1 MLGRLLLA
9 ACALAFAYGTAA
21 TAQQRPQPQ
30 PQQQTEP
37 RIAFVVGNAGYQRGP
52 IPQALNDAGLVAEAL
67 RSIGFEIVEGAD
79 LRQPDILRNFRD
91 FLDKVQAAG
100 PDAIAFVYFS
110 GYGLSFEGDN
120 YLVGSDARLDRE
132 GDIAIEAV
140 RLSDLMR
147 SLGES
152 QARAKVMIIDAARPS
167 PFTPQ
172 GRGLAKGLAAVEPPQ
187 GMLIAFS
194 NAPGAIA
201 PDGQGAAYGP
211 YATAIAEMLR
221 APGLDMDGIFTRI
234 RARTHETTQGAITPW
249 YMSSLGEQIE
259 LVPPEAGVQAAPA
272 APLMRAPQ
280 PMRGISPEE
289 AYALAIEMDTLN
301 GYVEFVETYPR
312 HPLTRRVYAIIRARR
327 EALAWM
333 RARQIDTP
341 PAYWTYLSRYPNGIY
356 AFDAERRLRRLSAAF
371 QPPPGFGAME
381 IDVPPPIEGEPVEYV
396 DAYEFREP
404 PPRIMMAPPPRY
416 IIDLPPPR
424 RRTISPGVAAAAIA
438 LPLLAAP
445 LIAPLLAP
453 APRRGP
459 PPSNANFTPGAAGG
473 VGARPS
479 GGGTGQRWGNRG
491 GAAPNQAAPTQTA
504 PTQTTPTQVAP
515 SQVTPNVVTP
525 GVVSPAPGTTPGAVR
540 QPPAAVLA
548 PGTQPGTQPGTW
560 PPGPR
565 PAPGAIQPAP
575 APGTTPPPGVATRP
589 PPGSLGV
596 PPPGPRPQQQPPAGA
611 PAPSANVA
619 PTTTP
624 STTQPGA
631 QPGTQ
636 QRPGFQRPPGA
647 PPPGVAVR
655 PPPGL
660 PPPGVAPRPPGSPP
674 PAANTNI
681 NRPPPP
687 TVRPNAAPPPAYRP
701 PPAVA
706 NRPPPLAAPPA
717 VRQAP
722 PPPPAARQ
730 APPPQVVN
738 RPPPAAAPPPPRP
751 AAPPPPPPPRVAAPP
766 PPRPPAPPPAAAK
779 PPQCP
784 PGKTFTNGA
793 CK

>member
-1 MLGRLLLA
+1 MLGRLLRA
-9 ACALAFAYGTAA
+9 ACAGVLTACVFAYGPIAS
-21 TAQQRPQPQ
+21 AQQRPQ

-120 YLVGSDARLDRE
+120 YLVGADARLDRE
-132 GDIAIEAV
+132 SDIAIEAV

-152 QARAKVMIIDAARPS
+152 PARAKVMIIDAARPS

-194 NAPGAIA
+194 NAPGSVA

-234 RARTHETTQGAITPW
+234 RARTHETTQGALTPW

-259 LVPPEAGVQAAPA
+259 LVPPEAGAQAGVQAAPA
-272 APLMRAPQ
+272 APLMRTPQ

-289 AYALAIEMDTLN
+289 AYALAVEMDTLN

-341 PAYWTYLSRYPNGIY
+341 PAYWTYLSRYPNGMY
-356 AFDAERRLRRLSAAF
+356 AFDAERRLRRLSASF
-371 QPPPGFGAME
+371 QPPPGFGAVE
-381 IDVPPPIEGEPVEYV
+381 FDVPPPIEGEPVEYV
-396 DAYEFREP
+396 DAYEFRER
-404 PPRIMMAPPPRY
+404 PPRIMMAPPPAY
-416 IIDLPPPR
+416 IVDLPPPR
-424 RRTISPGVAAAAIA
+424 RRTISPGMAAAAIA

-445 LIAPLLAP
+445 LIAPMLAP

-459 PPSNANFTPGAAGG
+459 PPSNANFTPGASGG
-473 VGARPS
+473 VGGPPG

-491 GAAPNQAAPTQTA
+491 GQGTAAVPNQVA
-504 PTQTTPTQVAP
+504 PTQVAP
-515 SQVTPNVVTP
+515 SRVTPNVVTPGVATPGVVTP
-525 GVVSPAPGTTPGAVR
+525 GVVSPAPGTTPGVR
-540 QPPAAVLA
+540 QPPAAVLT
-548 PGTQPGTQPGTW
+548 PGTQPGAQPGTW

-575 APGTTPPPGVATRP
+575 APGTTSPPGVATRP

-596 PPPGPRPQQQPPAGA
+596 PPPGPRPQQPPAGT

-619 PTTTP
+619 PTTQP
-624 STTQPGA
+624 ATQPGA

-655 PPPGL
+655 TPPGA

-674 PAANTNI
+674 PPANTNI

-687 TVRPNAAPPPAYRP
+687 ALRP
-701 PPAVA
+701 PPAIA
-706 NRPPPLAAPPA
+706 NRPPPSAPPPA
-717 VRQAP
+717 MRQAP
-722 PPPPAARQ
+722 PPQAAPRPAP
-730 APPPQVVN
+730 PPPQVVN

-784 PGKTFTNGA
+784 PGKTFKDGG